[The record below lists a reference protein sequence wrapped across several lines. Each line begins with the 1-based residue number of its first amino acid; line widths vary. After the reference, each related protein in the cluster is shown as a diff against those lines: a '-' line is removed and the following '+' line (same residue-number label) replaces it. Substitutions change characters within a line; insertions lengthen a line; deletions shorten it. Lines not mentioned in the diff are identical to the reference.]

1 MDETRPGCWPG
12 TSCSRSA
19 AERRRSRIRDRTG
32 LSEGSLARTLRVLT
46 DDKRVLLA
54 QRPLS
59 ARRSRA
65 VQYLVSD
72 AYLRFWL
79 RFIAPGMEQ
88 VLRGRGEVIAEL
100 EQDR

>member
-1 MDETRPGCWPG
+1 
-12 TSCSRSA
+12 
-19 AERRRSRIRDRTG
+19 
-32 LSEGSLARTLRVLT
+32 
-46 DDKRVLLA
+46 
-54 QRPLS
+54 
-59 ARRSRA
+59 